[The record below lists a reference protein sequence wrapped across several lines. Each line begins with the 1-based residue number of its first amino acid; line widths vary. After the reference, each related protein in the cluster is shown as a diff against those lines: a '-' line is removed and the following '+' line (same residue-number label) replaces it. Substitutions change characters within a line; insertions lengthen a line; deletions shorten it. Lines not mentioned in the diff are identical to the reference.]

1 MRGARSYAHPS
12 DPRRLRELFTRTLD
26 LAALHAVPSVVV
38 GLAGREGELL
48 VPELIEYVE
57 SALRVEDAVFRLT
70 RERAVLFLADVR
82 IETAR
87 EIVERLLESFRERFP
102 SAASLPV
109 DVGYHEVEPGS
120 PEASVKA
127 VLPRVFPA
135 PDGSR
140 PN

>member
-1 MRGARSYAHPS
+1 MRTPRTYAHPS

-38 GLAGREGELL
+38 GLAGPEGELL

-57 SALRVEDAVFRLT
+57 SELRVEDAVFRLT

-82 IETAR
+82 VATAR

-102 SAASLPV
+102 SARSLAME
-109 DVGYHEVEPGS
+109 VGYHEVEPGS
-120 PEASVKA
+120 REASVKA

-135 PDGSR
+135 SDASQ